1 MTPVAV
7 SAPLSSGRGGSDL
20 LALISINLFDL
31 RCLKFAAGTVE
42 NYDAAAAA

>member
-7 SAPLSSGRGGSDL
+7 SAPQPAGRGVSDL

-31 RCLKFAAGTVE
+31 RSLKFAAGTLE
-42 NYDAAAAA
+42 SFDAAAAA